1 MIRKARDFDS
11 DQISYISKTSG
22 YIDYISENVKSFISN
37 NDVIVYEEN
46 GKILGFLSIK
56 QTSEKRFFMGAL
68 RVHNEFRRQGVG
80 TEMTRFL
87 EAYSY
92 NLGAKWIG
100 CLIEENNHA
109 SRNLVEKLEY
119 KVRSR
124 FLSVKGKPE
133 FKGGVE
139 VCDVNFPFF
148 YIKNWSVFS
157 SIENKDYELK
167 KDRNGNIF
175 CINGEDITFLK
186 TKKIPEYREDESFFF
201 VYDNENEPGNGEM
214 AFLYYEKTL

>member
-1 MIRKARDFDS
+1 MIRKARDFDAE
-11 DQISYISKTSG
+11 QISYISKTSG
-22 YIDYISENVKSFISN
+22 YIDYISENVKSFIKN
-37 NDVIVYEEN
+37 NEVIVYEEN
-46 GKILGFLSIK
+46 GRILGFLSIE
-56 QTSEKRFFMGAL
+56 QTSDKRFFMGAL
-68 RVHNEFRRQGVG
+68 RVHKEFRRRGIG

-92 NLGAKWIG
+92 NLGGKWIG

-119 KVRSR
+119 KVKSR
-124 FLSVKGKPE
+124 FLSVNGKPE
-133 FKGGVE
+133 FNGGIDR
-139 VCDVNFPFF
+139 CDVNFPFF
-148 YIKNWSVFS
+148 YIKNWAVFS

-175 CINGEDITFLK
+175 CISGDEITFLK
-186 TKKIPEYREDESFFF
+186 TKKIPEYKEGDSFFF
-201 VYDNENEPGNGEM
+201 LYDNENEPVKGGM